1 MKSNDE
7 KLNNLK
13 EQNKL
18 LKDLLMESVLGL
30 CSYRATKGKCANCKD
45 APFCIAKQLI
55 PKIEKTLKIKNDGT
69 VFKL

>member
-1 MKSNDE
+1 MQSI
-7 KLNNLK
+7 
-13 EQNKL
+13 
-18 LKDLLMESVLGL
+18 LGL

-45 APFCIAKQLI
+45 APFCIAKKLI